1 MGATQISINRGMDKE
16 NAVLLYIMKYYS
28 AIKQNEKKKKSHLQ
42 QHGWIQKSPYEV
54 KLSKIRRNIL

>member
-28 AIKQNEKKKKSHLQ
+28 AIKQNEKKKKKPFAATRMDPE
-42 QHGWIQKSPYEV
+42 IA
-54 KLSKIRRNIL
+54 I